1 MTMYFVRFVLFCS
14 DAVND
19 FMYKNCP
26 YVAGAIAFYTMFSMF
41 PLFLAVVSILGFLLG
56 PEAEQAELVD
66 EIAAVIPVSN
76 DFIASTLEGIVSAR
90 TITGVAAV
98 IGLVWASTAAFGA
111 IRKGINSAWGI
122 RKTRP
127 FLRERV
133 MDISLVAGAAL
144 LVMLLLFVTPVFGV
158 LRELSSIVAPN
169 SFLQNELLW
178 SIATNLFSPIISFLI
193 FVLLYYFI
201 PNTDVRFQD
210 VWPTA
215 LAIAI
220 AFWVVN
226 QGFVFY
232 VQTFPVHNAVYGP
245 VGAILALLTWVYISS
260 ITMLFGGLLCSRY
273 AGYVARYADVEG
285 IDKHG
290 LGLILSV
297 GSRVRLRNVR
307 DPSVAFAI

>member
-98 IGLVWASTAAFGA
+98 VGLVFASTAAFGA
-111 IRKGINSAWGI
+111 IRKGINNAWGI

-169 SFLQNELLW
+169 SLLQNELLW

-215 LAIAI
+215 LAIAV
-220 AFWVVN
+220 AFWGVN

-260 ITMLFGGLLCSRY
+260 ITMLFGALLCSRY
-273 AGYVARYADVEG
+273 AGYVARYAGVEG

-307 DPSVAFAI
+307 DPSTAFAV

>member
-1 MTMYFVRFVLFCS
+1 MAMYFARFVFFCS

-41 PLFLAVVSILGFLLG
+41 PLFLAVVSILGFVLG
-56 PEAEQAELVD
+56 PAAEQAELVE
-66 EIAAVIPVSN
+66 EIAAVIPVSH
-76 DFIASTLEGIVSAR
+76 DFIASTLDGIVSAR
-90 TITGVAAV
+90 TITGVAAIV
-98 IGLVWASTAAFGA
+98 GLVWASTAAFGA
-111 IRKGINSAWGI
+111 IRKGINNAWGI

-127 FLRERV
+127 FLRERF
-133 MDISLVAGAAL
+133 MDISLVGGAAI
-144 LVMLLLFVTPVFGV
+144 LVVVLLFITPMFGV

-178 SIATNLFSPIISFLI
+178 TIATNLISPIISFVI
-193 FVLLYYFI
+193 FTMLYYFI
-201 PNTDVRFQD
+201 PNANVRFQE

-215 LAIAI
+215 LAIAV

-260 ITMLFGGLLCSRY
+260 IIMLFGALLCSRY
-273 AGYVARYADVEG
+273 TGYMARYRAVEG
-285 IDKHG
+285 MEGEG
-290 LGLILSV
+290 LGLVLSSV
-297 GSRVRLRNVR
+297 TRVRLRSVR
-307 DPSVAFAI
+307 DPSAAFAA